1 MATAQEQQARL
12 RVLVAIAQADGD
24 LQPKNQ
30 VYLEQALKAIAP
42 NSSLTLDQ
50 VLQEKPRLDSLLATI
65 TAPDLQQRI
74 YYDAVNLIEFDG
86 ITAAKQRLLEHIRA
100 TFNLQ
105 ASSNKLEISP
115 EAESTRVVDK
125 AFMPVSDQRPV
136 PDQRPVSDQRPIS
149 DQRPVSDQSILI
161 GMRRIVEHS
170 HQARRLVFDYAVG
183 VAIVGLIPGGRLW
196 PIQVLAIA
204 LLLVKMM
211 RDIRFHWGFPKGPSL
226 DVILGHLSR
235 GMSALIMT
243 GVAWLCL
250 FILSLLL
257 PSLHGLALAISAFTL
272 AWNLGQ
278 MTNHMCLNR
287 CQRDTAALEIIAMQ
301 QDGDRR
307 QPKRWLSHPGAVSP
321 WQQIRSWLNIRR

>member
-1 MATAQEQQARL
+1 MVVWHDVGDRIYQDMATAQEQQARL

-24 LQPKNQ
+24 VQPKNQ
-30 VYLEQALKAIAP
+30 AYLERALKAIAP

-50 VLQEKPRLDSLLATI
+50 MLQEKPSLDSLLATI
-65 TAPDLQQRI
+65 TTPELQQRI
-74 YYDAVNLIEFDG
+74 YHDAVNLIEFDG
-86 ITAAKQRLLEHIRA
+86 ITAAKQQLLERICA
-100 TFNLQ
+100 TFNIPA
-105 ASSNKLEISP
+105 ASTNPAIVP
-115 EAESTRVVDK
+115 EADPNQAIDQSSTFL
-125 AFMPVSDQRPV
+125 A
-136 PDQRPVSDQRPIS
+136 
-149 DQRPVSDQSILI
+149 DQSII
-161 GMRRIVEHS
+161 VGMRRIVEHS

-204 LLLVKMM
+204 LLLIKMM

-257 PSLHGLALAISAFTL
+257 PSLRGLALAISAFTL
-272 AWNLGQ
+272 AWSLGQ

-287 CQRDTAALEIIAMQ
+287 CQRDTDALEIIAMQ

-307 QPKRWLSHPGAVSP
+307 QTKRWLSRQGIVSP